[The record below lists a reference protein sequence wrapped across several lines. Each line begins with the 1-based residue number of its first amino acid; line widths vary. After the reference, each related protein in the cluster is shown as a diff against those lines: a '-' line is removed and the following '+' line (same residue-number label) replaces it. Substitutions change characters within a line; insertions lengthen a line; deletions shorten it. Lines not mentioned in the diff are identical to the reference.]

1 MSNTRKSVS
10 SEMQTLVFEV
20 KKTWLSLIF
29 SMRFSVFGYLM
40 KHSSFCLTF
49 YLLNLVVDPN
59 RALSASS
66 EKKKN
71 QTTIMTRTH
80 LST

>member
-10 SEMQTLVFEV
+10 SDIQTLVFEV

-29 SMRFSVFGYLM
+29 PIRFSVFVYLM

-49 YLLNLVVDPN
+49 YLLSLVVDPN

-66 EKKKN
+66 EKK
-71 QTTIMTRTH
+71 
-80 LST
+80 